1 MTLLIVFL
9 FLSSLNLYAESIKET
24 KTNPIVVTANCEPI
38 LYSETAR
45 VVTVI
50 SPEQI
55 RNSNAKNIEELLKY
69 ISNVDVRRRG
79 GPQAQVDFSI
89 RGGTFEQT
97 LILINGIPFNSA
109 QTGHHNGNLPISIY
123 DIERIEILE
132 GSGSRVLG
140 TNAFSGGINI
150 ITKSP
155 NKSKKIN
162 LALSGGEYG
171 FYDLNISSSNELFK
185 NFRTFYSI
193 YKQKSDGYIK
203 NTDTDLLNFYG
214 NNNLQ
219 TEYGNFNLQFGANN
233 RKFGAN
239 SFYTAKYPNQFEA
252 INSSFVN
259 FAYDNVIND
268 FIINTNFYYKSLFD
282 KFELFRSMKDAP
294 SWYAGH
300 NYHQND
306 AYGGQ
311 FKISY
316 NSNIGASSLGF
327 ELKREE
333 ILSNV
338 LGKKLAQPKKIP
350 NVKDKYFIYKDSR
363 DNISLYAEQT
373 LRFYRFFVAFGG
385 MFNFNSN
392 FDNDVYGGIDV
403 SYKINDNLNVFMS
416 ANQSGR
422 LPSFT
427 DLYYQGPTNKGNPY
441 LKPEH
446 SLSLETG
453 LKIYDNFHQTSFSIF
468 RNYGKD
474 LIDWIKHPDSTLWE
488 TKNLTELNTIG
499 FQFST
504 KVYPELIFHSYKWF
518 KFFHFSYTY
527 MASTKSSEN
536 YQSLY
541 ALDYLKHKISAGVNV
556 EFLNGFNFDL
566 SATYHKRSGTYFN
579 YTKNQEIP
587 FEKVILIGS
596 RLSYKYSNIML
607 FIDID
612 NILNKKYQDI
622 GNVTQPGRWARGGII
637 LNI

>member
-1 MTLLIVFL
+1 MYILIAFVL
-9 FLSSLNLYAESIKET
+9 ALCSMNLYAENIKET

-45 VVTVI
+45 IVTII

-55 RNSNAKNIEELLKY
+55 SNSNAKNIEELLKY

-89 RGGTFEQT
+89 RGGSFEQT
-97 LILINGIPFNSA
+97 LILINGVPFNSA

-155 NKSKKIN
+155 NKKNFN
-162 LALSGGEYG
+162 LAFSGGEYG
-171 FYDLNISSSNELFK
+171 FYDFNISSSYEIFR
-185 NFRTFYSI
+185 NFQTFYSI
-193 YKQKSDGYIK
+193 YRQKSDGYIE
-203 NTDTDLLNFYG
+203 NTDTDILNFYG
-214 NNNLQ
+214 NNSLKSN
-219 TEYGNFNLQFGANN
+219 YGNFSLQFGANK
-233 RKFGAN
+233 RHFGAN

-252 INSSFVN
+252 INSTFVN
-259 FAYDNVIND
+259 FSYDKAGKN
-268 FIINTNFYYKSLFD
+268 FALNTNFYYKRLFD
-282 KFELFRSMKDAP
+282 RFELFRSMIDAP
-294 SWYAGH
+294 SWYKGH

-306 AYGGQ
+306 AYGAQ

-316 NSNIGASSLGF
+316 NSNLSTSSLGA
-327 ELKREE
+327 EIKREE

-338 LGKKLAQPKKIP
+338 LGRKLSKPKRIP
-350 NVKDKYFIYKDSR
+350 NEKDKYFLYKDNR
-363 DNISLYAEQT
+363 DNISLFAEQSF
-373 LRFYRFFVAFGG
+373 RFGAFFIAFGS
-385 MFNFNSN
+385 MFNFNSQ
-392 FDNDVYGGIDV
+392 FENDIYGGIDI
-403 SYKINDNLNVFMS
+403 SYKIQDNLNAFFS

-427 DLYYQGPTNKGNPY
+427 ELYYQGPTNKGNPD
-441 LKPEH
+441 LKSEH

-453 LKIYDNFHQTSFSIF
+453 IKYNDNFHQTSLSVF
-468 RNYGKD
+468 RNFGKN

-488 TKNLTELNTIG
+488 TKNLTELNTLG
-499 FQFST
+499 VQFST
-504 KVYPELIFHSYKWF
+504 KVYPESIESSLHWF
-518 KFFHFSYTY
+518 KFFYFAYTY
-527 MASTKSSEN
+527 LTSTKSSAN

-541 ALDYLKHKISAGVNV
+541 ALDYLKHKISAN
-556 EFLNGFNFDL
+556 LNFELFTNFNLDL
-566 SATYHKRSGTYFN
+566 SATYQKRNGSFYD
-579 YTKNQEIP
+579 YSKNQEIA
-587 FEKVILIGS
+587 FDDVLLVGS
-596 RLSYKYSNIML
+596 RISYRFSNLML
-607 FIDID
+607 FFDID
-612 NILNKKYQDI
+612 NILNNQYQDI